1 MFSSMLFILQL
12 TITYTQSMKSV
23 IFALAIN
30 LLLCAVDAL
39 ALEKRVNPAVLAIPF
54 ERKLGPP
61 ASRFRNRGTIET
73 LLNK

>member
-39 ALEKRVNPAVLAIPF
+39 ALEKRVNPAVLAIPY
-54 ERKLGPP
+54 
-61 ASRFRNRGTIET
+61 
-73 LLNK
+73 

>member
-30 LLLCAVDAL
+30 LLLCAVDAWPWRREL
-39 ALEKRVNPAVLAIPF
+39 IQLSSLFRSRES
-54 ERKLGPP
+54 LGRLRLV
-61 ASRFRNRGTIET
+61 SEIEG
-73 LLNK
+73 LLKPC

>member
-1 MFSSMLFILQL
+1 MSFIPQL

-39 ALEKRVNPAVLAIPF
+39 ALERRINPVVLAIPF
-54 ERKLGPP
+54 ERKLGRP

-73 LLNK
+73 PLNK